1 MPITPPPPI
10 DPVPTPVPTSDDPT
24 NFDDRADDL
33 LAWFPDGVE
42 QIQDVADNVHGNA
55 LEAFAL
61 AEAAEASKNAALA
74 AQQGALASNTRVARS
89 LTPHSFTAGSKTFG
103 MVEAGRAFTADMQ
116 IVVYRASQADAK
128 MVGTVSGVVGQ
139 NLSAT
144 FAEDDISPYVLG
156 MGTFTDWV
164 IVDAG
169 FYPQA
174 AQIEEERRG
183 ETLIKS
189 STPGGRT
196 LAQAPQTLTSA
207 NPVAWDVNEG
217 ANARLT
223 LTGNHQIGG
232 PDNLKDGLI
241 YTLDVYPATYTPTW
255 HAIWDFGPTALYL
268 PPNTWTKVR
277 AQYNA
282 DRDKLEVI
290 RAPVGWIE
298 LASQAAP
305 GGTSAIDFTNIP
317 QGYSDLMIVVEGA
330 KTAGAASDIKLSVGR
345 TSFSTARAL
354 GPSPSNAADLFYGA
368 VLIPNYRGNGGSAL
382 GGVNIH
388 NSDLTLVL
396 AGALQPYQHSWRVA
410 GGIERVR
417 VSVSGDTLDAGT
429 VRLLAR
435 P

>member
-24 NFDDRADDL
+24 NFDARADDL

-74 AQQGALASNTRVARS
+74 AQQGALTTSTKVATSHSN
-89 LTPHSFTAGSKTFG
+89 LTMAAGVKTVVLQESG
-103 MVEAGRAFTADMQ
+103 RTLIQGEQVVLVYLGDVENRMIGSIDNIAGQTL
-116 IVVYRASQADAK
+116 
-128 MVGTVSGVVGQ
+128 TVSIAPDGVVGTGGPY
-139 NLSAT
+139 NRWAVISASLLGVGAT
-144 FAEDDISPYVLG
+144 PEDER
-156 MGTFTDWV
+156 
-164 IVDAG
+164 AG
-169 FYPQA
+169 ESQVVN
-174 AQIEEERRG
+174 
-183 ETLIKS
+183 
-189 STPGGRT
+189 STPRSRT

-223 LTGNHQIGG
+223 LTGNHQIGE
-232 PDNLKDGLI
+232 PANLKDGLI
-241 YTLDVYPATYTPTW
+241 YTLDVNPATYTPTW

-317 QGYSDLMIVVEGA
+317 QGYSDLLIVIEGA

-382 GGVNIH
+382 GGVNVH

-429 VRLLAR
+429 VRLFAR